1 MSEQTQSKP
10 LRVDIVSDVV
20 CPWCI
25 VGFLQLEK
33 AAVSTGTKL
42 DVHWHPFELNTQMPP
57 EGQNLREHI
66 MEKYG
71 SSRKDSDNARIQLTQ
86 IGAELGFSFRFSDDS
101 RMVNTFQAHQLLHWA
116 EEQERGHDLKMALFT
131 SYFTNGSNLNDSAVL
146 LDVVT
151 SLGMKT
157 DAAKAALSDPDNAKS
172 VRAKQQYWLQ
182 QGVQGVPAMVFNQR
196 HLVTG
201 AQGEE
206 NYINILTKLGEMQ
219 EEEV

>member
-1 MSEQTQSKP
+1 
-10 LRVDIVSDVV
+10 
-20 CPWCI
+20 
-25 VGFLQLEK
+25 
-33 AAVSTGTKL
+33 
-42 DVHWHPFELNTQMPP
+42 
-57 EGQNLREHI
+57 
-66 MEKYG
+66 
-71 SSRKDSDNARIQLTQ
+71 
-86 IGAELGFSFRFSDDS
+86 
-101 RMVNTFQAHQLLHWA
+101 MVNTFQAHQLLHWA

-131 SYFTNGSNLNDSAVL
+131 SYFTSGSNLNDSAVL

-201 AQGEE
+201 ALGEE
-206 NYINILTKLGEMQ
+206 NYISILTKLGEVQ
-219 EEEV
+219 EEEA